1 LRQIQPILMNSY
13 LIPVKK
19 AFRQHTDPVKAAGAK
34 AYMRNQFDF
43 FGIQTPIR
51 RQISKEIFQAGLPEI
66 DALPIIIRDAWAQS
80 EREFQYFAIELAG
93 AMKNQW
99 LPDMVP
105 LIEKMIT
112 QKSWWDSVDHI
123 ATWILGPYFQKYPN
137 QIKDVTYKWN
147 QSDNFWLQ
155 RSSIMFQKS
164 YRSKTDTKLLTDY
177 ILHCAG
183 SKEFFIQK
191 AIGWALREYAKTNA
205 DWVKK
210 FVNTNELPVLSRREA
225 LKHFN

>member
-1 LRQIQPILMNSY
+1 MNSY

>member
-1 LRQIQPILMNSY
+1 MHDY
-13 LIPVKK
+13 LKPVKK
-19 AFRQHTDPVKAAGAK
+19 AFSLHADAEKAKGAK
-34 AYMRNQFDF
+34 AYMRNQFEF

-51 RQISKEIFQAGLPEI
+51 RMITKEILESGLPPFSDI
-66 DALPIIIRDAWAQS
+66 PAIMKDAWLQP
-80 EREFQYFAIELAG
+80 EREFQYFAIELLG
-93 AMKNQW
+93 KMKKEW
-99 LPDMVP
+99 KPDMI
-105 LIEKMIT
+105 LLLEEMIT

-137 QIKDVTYKWN
+137 QIKDVTFKWN
-147 QSDNFWLQ
+147 QSENFWLQ

-191 AIGWALREYAKTNA
+191 AIGWALREYAKTNP

-210 FVNTNELPVLSRREA
+210 FVKTNELPVLSRREA

>member
-1 LRQIQPILMNSY
+1 MIPY
-13 LIPVKK
+13 LIPVNK
-19 AFRQHTDPVKAAGAK
+19 AFKQYADPVKAAGAK
-34 AYMRNQFDF
+34 AYMRNQFEF

-210 FVNTNELPVLSRREA
+210 FVKTHELPVLSKREA

>member
-1 LRQIQPILMNSY
+1 MMDLLKSINADFEKIL
-13 LIPVKK
+13 K
-19 AFRQHTDPVKAAGAK
+19 RTDPVGQY
-34 AYMRNQFDF
+34 AY
-43 FGIQTPIR
+43 
-51 RQISKEIFQAGLPEI
+51 L
-66 DALPIIIRDAWAQS
+66 S
-80 EREFQYFAIELAG
+80 EE
-93 AMKNQW
+93 
-99 LPDMVP
+99 
-105 LIEKMIT
+105 MIK

-137 QIKDVTYKWN
+137 QIKDVTFKWN
-147 QSDNFWLQ
+147 QSENFWLQ

-191 AIGWALREYAKTNA
+191 AIGWALREYAKTNP

-210 FVNTNELPVLSRREA
+210 FVKTNELPVLSRREA

>member
-1 LRQIQPILMNSY
+1 MNPY
-13 LIPVKK
+13 LKPVNK
-19 AFRQHTDPVKAAGAK
+19 AFKQHADPAKATGAK
-34 AYMRNQFDF
+34 AYMRNQFEF
-43 FGIQTPIR
+43 FGIQTPVR

-66 DALPIIIRDAWAQS
+66 EALPIIIRDAWAQS

-99 LPDMVP
+99 LPDMIP

-123 ATWILGPYFQKYPN
+123 ASWILGPYFQKYPN

-191 AIGWALREYAKTNA
+191 AIGWALREYAKTNP

-210 FVNTNELPVLSRREA
+210 FVKTNELPVLSRREA